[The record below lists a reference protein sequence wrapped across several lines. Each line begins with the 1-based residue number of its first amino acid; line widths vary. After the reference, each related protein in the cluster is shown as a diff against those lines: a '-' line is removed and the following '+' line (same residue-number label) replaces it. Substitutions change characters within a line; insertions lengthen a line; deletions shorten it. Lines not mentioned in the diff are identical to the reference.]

1 MQNFTIKYLQT
12 ESKNT
17 YKDYPSWPE
26 TDGQVLLLKTVLAI
40 SLNTEIEVVPDEPSP
55 PLPSVHGTGRY
66 SAHYQWRK
74 VIINPAINHATYNGD
89 LPVR

>member
-26 TDGQVLLLKTVLAI
+26 TDGKVLLLKTALAI
-40 SLNTEIEVVPDEPSP
+40 SLSTEIEVV
-55 PLPSVHGTGRY
+55 PSVHGTGRY

-74 VIINPAINHATYNGD
+74 VIINPAINHATYYGD
-89 LPVR
+89 LTAR